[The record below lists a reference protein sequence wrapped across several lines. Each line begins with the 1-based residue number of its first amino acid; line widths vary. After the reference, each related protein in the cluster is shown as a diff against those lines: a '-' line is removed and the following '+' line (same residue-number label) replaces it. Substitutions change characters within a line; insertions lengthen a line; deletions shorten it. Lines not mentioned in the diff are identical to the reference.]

1 MFSFYICRCNIKD
14 KVHQMRA
21 ISGNMRKKTHYR
33 SRFAE
38 QSVSLSKNSK
48 KMVAQLIFT
57 HQLIIF
63 NSEHIFN
70 NIRQLVCRLWVFS
83 QKYNKL
89 WSHHFW
95 LLLLNNFKDLIFA
108 VSFLCLVIPMSP
120 LGHILSSFHS
130 SESSTSWKQ
139 IIELI
144 RDCLL
149 L

>member
-1 MFSFYICRCNIKD
+1 
-14 KVHQMRA
+14 MRD

-57 HQLIIF
+57 LQLIIF
-63 NSEHIFN
+63 NSEHILN

-89 WSHHFW
+89 WSPHFW
-95 LLLLNNFKDLIFA
+95 LLLLNSAVAGLKLLGGPNLHFYCSTLVFNIYFLEFA
-108 VSFLCLVIPMSP
+108 KLLGGPGPPRP
-120 LGHILSSFHS
+120 LPTLRHCSITSKILSLQYPFYV
-130 SESSTSWKQ
+130 
-139 IIELI
+139 
-144 RDCLL
+144 
-149 L
+149 

>member
-1 MFSFYICRCNIKD
+1 MFAA
-14 KVHQMRA
+14 A
-21 ISGNMRKKTHYR
+21 ISKIGYIKWELSVEIWGKKSYYR
-33 SRFAE
+33 SRFAK

-63 NSEHIFN
+63 NSEHILN
-70 NIRQLVCRLWVFS
+70 NIRQLVCRRWVFS
-83 QKYNKL
+83 QKYNKI

-95 LLLLNNFKDLIFA
+95 LLLLDNFKDLIFA

-120 LGHILSSFHS
+120 LGHILSYFHS
-130 SESSTSWKQ
+130 SESSTSWQQ

-144 RDCLL
+144 KDFLL

>member
-1 MFSFYICRCNIKD
+1 MFAA
-14 KVHQMRA
+14 A
-21 ISGNMRKKTHYR
+21 ISKIGYIKWELSEEIWGKNSHYR

-63 NSEHIFN
+63 NSEHILN
-70 NIRQLVCRLWVFS
+70 NIRQLVCRRWVFS
-83 QKYNKL
+83 QKYNKI

-95 LLLLNNFKDLIFA
+95 LLLLDNFKDLIFA

-120 LGHILSSFHS
+120 LGHILSYFHS
-130 SESSTSWKQ
+130 SESSTSWQQ

-144 RDCLL
+144 KDFLL